1 MIPVLYKES
10 EAAFTSNGIG
20 RLSDVLECTVH
31 EELNGVFELSLTVP
45 EDGAFAK
52 ELTERR
58 FIKAKPDDVSAVQ
71 PFRVYGIDASAG
83 DGTVTVKAQH
93 RSYDLNG
100 IPVSGFTATGIV
112 PALTGLKNNSLVTNP
127 FNFWTDIS
135 NTTSV
140 YHQTAPASCRACLG
154 GIRGSIL
161 DTFGGEYEWNN
172 DQVKLHA
179 RRGSDKGITIRY
191 GKNLT
196 DFHNERTNED
206 FYTGCLAYYEDDND
220 VITGEIQYIEDAAD
234 YPFDKIF
241 TLDASDDFDDP
252 PTVEQLNNTAAAYI
266 TNNRLGLPFKDTLEV
281 DFVPLWQTTEYEE
294 IAGQERISLGDTV
307 HVIYKNY
314 NVAMR
319 VIEYEYDVIAEKYIS
334 ITLGTKKATLQ
345 ETISKPIETEFN
357 TSLNGAVDS
366 VMQSLMQA
374 TELLTGGLGGY
385 IVMNRAADGSV
396 NEILAMDTP
405 NKETAVNVLRINM
418 NGLGFSTTG
427 YNGPFTNYWTINGEL
442 SADAIRTGQLDGGLI
457 RAASILASAL
467 EVNAY
472 NAVNGTI
479 ENVTFDGEGMHI
491 ARKNEDGTFATA
503 YQSLFTELGMR
514 VLSTSTGEATLTA
527 EGDSVEAANLTA
539 QTFLKISTDVT
550 QTGTTTVYQILD
562 RFQGFWSNAH
572 NAPMVAVFWEL
583 T

>member
-1 MIPVLYKES
+1 MIPVLYNES
-10 EAAFTSNGIG
+10 ETAFTSNGIG

-45 EDGAFAK
+45 EDGVFAK

-58 FIKAKPDDVSAVQ
+58 FIKAKPDDVSTVQ
-71 PFRVYGIDASAG
+71 PFRVYGVDASAG
-83 DGTVTVKAQH
+83 DGIITVKAQH

-140 YHQTAPASCRACLG
+140 YHQTAPSSCRACLG

-172 DQVKLHA
+172 DQVRLHA

-206 FYTGCLAYYEDDND
+206 FYTGCLAYYEDDD
-220 VITGEIQYIEDAAD
+220 QVITGEIQYIEDAAD

-252 PTVEQLNNTAAAYI
+252 PTVEQLNITAANYI

-294 IAGQERISLGDTV
+294 ITGQERISLGDTV

-357 TSLNGAVDS
+357 ASLNGAVDN
-366 VMQSLMQA
+366 VMRSMIHA

-405 NKETAVNVLRINM
+405 DKETAVNVLRINM
-418 NGLGFSTTG
+418 NGIGFSTTG
-427 YNGPFTNYWTINGEL
+427 YNGPFTNYWTIDGKL
-442 SADAIRTGQLDGGLI
+442 SADAVQTGQLDGGLI
-457 RAASILASAL
+457 RAASVLASAL

-472 NAVNGTI
+472 KALNGSM
-479 ENVTFDGEGMHI
+479 ENFNFLDDGLHI
-491 ARKNEDGTFATA
+491 ARKNEDGTYAAA
-503 YQSLFTELGMR
+503 YQSLFSELGMR
-514 VLSTSTGEATLTA
+514 VISTSSDEANLIA
-527 EGDSVEAANLTA
+527 EGDSVYANNLTA
-539 QTFLKISTDVT
+539 GIFLKVTTDVT
-550 QTGTTTVYQILD
+550 ETGTTNVYRVSN
-562 RFQGFWSNAH
+562 RFQGFWSVAH
-572 NAPMVAVFWEL
+572 NAPMVATFWEEV
-583 T
+583 